1 MQRIKL
7 GEVCDISS
15 SKRIFE
21 KEYVPKG
28 IPFIRGLEISNGAI
42 SKEEYN
48 FDCYISHDRYEE
60 LKRTSGVPSRNDI
73 LITAVGTIGNLY
85 LVDNDKPFYFKD
97 GNILWFHNYKDCVDP
112 LYLKY
117 YMQSPFFDKQ
127 LERAMIG
134 AVQKALTIVMLNN
147 VVIDLPD
154 IRYQNEVARILG
166 AIDSKITVNNKIIET
181 SEKLMR
187 EIYDYWFVQFDF
199 PDENGR
205 PFKSSGGEMVYD
217 EKLKR
222 EIPKEWKAIDL
233 SNLVKNRT
241 EATIGTHDDKC
252 IDLSIMPSD
261 NIVLDKYNF
270 GDSFSSNMKTMKKGD
285 ILFGSIRP
293 YLRKAGIAP
302 YDGVRAGTV
311 HCFYAKNTIDSSMCS
326 VMMTSE
332 DMFQYAIMKSGGST
346 RMPSV
351 SAKDILSYSFA
362 YNQEISSKYNDI
374 CSDLINQI
382 ILLINENISLAYL
395 RDWLLP
401 MLMNG
406 QVKIEDK

>member
-1 MQRIKL
+1 MTLEMKKIGDFVSLRQGLAINKGTAHLVSDNKTENYIYPLLRIADMLDGSFHK
-7 GEVCDISS
+7 
-15 SKRIFE
+15 
-21 KEYVPKG
+21 
-28 IPFIRGLEISNGAI
+28 
-42 SKEEYN
+42 
-48 FDCYISHDRYEE
+48 YISRNVQPSVIARPEDIIYT
-60 LKRTSGVPSRNDI
+60 RTGQIGLAFRGFNGCVHNNSFIVSLESNEITKDYLFVILQSDFVRSQALSMAKNSVQPDLTHGMFKNIVIPIPDLENQKKIVDI
-73 LITAVGTIGNLY
+73 Y
-85 LVDNDKPFYFKD
+85 L
-97 GNILWFHNYKDCVDP
+97 
-112 LYLKY
+112 
-117 YMQSPFFDKQ
+117 Q
-127 LERAMIG
+127 LVNKIR
-134 AVQKALTIVMLNN
+134 LN
-147 VVIDLPD
+147 
-154 IRYQNEVARILG
+154 
-166 AIDSKITVNNKIIET
+166 SKIIET
-181 SEKLMR
+181 SKKLMR

-199 PDENGR
+199 PDENCR
-205 PFKSSGGEMVYD
+205 PYKSSGGEMVYD